1 MADIT
6 KCEGGVC
13 PYKEKCLRYTAR
25 DGSFQS
31 CFAEVPI
38 KDGKCDWFW
47 GELQDIILKDLM
59 EIVK

>member
-6 KCEGGVC
+6 KCEGGSC

-31 CFAEVPI
+31 YFTEIPI

>member
-25 DGSFQS
+25 EFQ
-31 CFAEVPI
+31 FQYGAI
-38 KDGKCDWFW
+38 KG
-47 GELQDIILKDLM
+47 GGLKSPVLPKTPGD
-59 EIVK
+59 

>member
-25 DGSFQS
+25 DSPFQS
-31 CFAEVPI
+31 YFTEIPI
-38 KDGKCDWFW
+38 RMANAIGSGASCKRQ
-47 GELQDIILKDLM
+47 L
-59 EIVK
+59 